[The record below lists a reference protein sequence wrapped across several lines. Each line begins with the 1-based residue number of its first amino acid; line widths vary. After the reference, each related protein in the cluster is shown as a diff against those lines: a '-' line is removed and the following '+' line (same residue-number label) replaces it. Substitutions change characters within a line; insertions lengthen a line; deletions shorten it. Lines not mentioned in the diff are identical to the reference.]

1 MVNGNN
7 YSYLWSTGDTTESIY
22 ANNIDTFAVS
32 LRNEF
37 GCKGS
42 LDSIYTY
49 FTTSTPATITI
60 DIANENFVANSGL
73 NYQWLF
79 DGDTIVGATN
89 QTYDYTI
96 YGNGVYE
103 VWVTDFQGCADT
115 AFLIFNT
122 LSLEE
127 SISDIQI
134 FPNPTIGEIHIS
146 SEKNSFYNIVLRDA
160 TGKMLVYIPNMENPQ
175 DIISINMKNYAR
187 GIYLLEVSTE
197 NGKMVKKVVRD

>member
-1 MVNGNN
+1 M
-7 YSYLWSTGDTTESIY
+7 
-22 ANNIDTFAVS
+22 
-32 LRNEF
+32 RNEF

-42 LDSIYTY
+42 LDSIQTY

-73 NYQWLF
+73 NYQWIF

-103 VWVTDFQGCADT
+103 VWVTDFQGCVDS
-115 AFLIFNT
+115 AFLIFTT

-127 SISDIQI
+127 SISEI
-134 FPNPTIGEIHIS
+134 FKGLDTRSEVFFKPNFQPFFVG
-146 SEKNSFYNIVLRDA
+146 F
-160 TGKMLVYIPNMENPQ
+160 
-175 DIISINMKNYAR
+175 
-187 GIYLLEVSTE
+187 
-197 NGKMVKKVVRD
+197 